1 VEEFMRKAWL
11 TVALVCA
18 VCLPVIAQSQAP
30 QYQDGK
36 IIAVKKLPAHATA
49 GGTDAPAASEVE
61 DYEISI
67 QVGDTVY
74 VCRYVSHSEQDL
86 SWTHGKEGKVRI
98 KGKTMYVRRATG
110 KETQASILRR
120 TKVSTP

>member
-1 VEEFMRKAWL
+1 MKKAWL
-11 TVALVCA
+11 AVSLVCA
-18 VCLPVIAQSQAP
+18 VCLPVIAHSQTP

-36 IIAVKKLPAHATA
+36 IIAVKKLPSHDSA
-49 GGTDAPAASEVE
+49 GHTDTPMASEVD

-74 VCRYVSHSEQDL
+74 VCRYVAHSDQDL

-98 KGKTMYVRRATG
+98 KGKTMYVKRATG
-110 KETQASILRR
+110 RETQASILRR